1 MATFAERRS
10 KTTAGSRSETPLSRR
25 AGSLPLVRPVRFGLA
40 ARAGKEGRTLMASAG
55 GGISSGREF
64 CQRTTA
70 TVRRRWPVV
79 VRWVCIPRR
88 SQPRRRRR
96 RRRPQSK
103 RRRDDLAG
111 AILGPL
117 PAGASSGEVRWN
129 WARGY
134 HQIVRPRP
142 PIACDLFLR
151 ALPPALTVA
160 CRRLVAVS
168 GRSTSIETPTR
179 FTAGWTR

>member
-1 MATFAERRS
+1 MATFAEHRS
-10 KTTAGSRSETPLSRR
+10 KTTAGSHSETRLSRHHAR
-25 AGSLPLVRPVRFGLA
+25 SLRGVCLCACR
-40 ARAGKEGRTLMASAG
+40 EGRQGRTVMASAG
-55 GGISSGREF
+55 GGTSSGRG
-64 CQRTTA
+64 CLQRTTA
-70 TVRRRWPVV
+70 YLLKVRGPPGLHPPP
-79 VRWVCIPRR
+79 IAAEATAAAAEA
-88 SQPRRRRR
+88 
-96 RRRPQSK
+96 QSK
-103 RRRDDLAG
+103 RSRDDLAG